1 MRIYLQENLLKK
13 DKALISPTK
22 EKLREELITKILQ
35 TDIDDLIVTDERVNC
50 YTFVIKLEKI
60 A

>member
-35 TDIDDLIVTDERVNC
+35 ADIDDLIVTDERKNC
-50 YTFVIKLEKI
+50 YTFIIGLESI
-60 A
+60 

>member
-22 EKLREELITKILQ
+22 EKLREELIKKILQ
-35 TDIDDLIVTDERVNC
+35 TDIDDLVVTDERENC
-50 YTFVIKLEKI
+50 YTFIIGLEKI
-60 A
+60 

>member
-13 DKALISPTK
+13 DKTLISPTK

-35 TDIDDLIVTDERVNC
+35 ADIDDLVVTDERKNC
-50 YTFVIKLEKI
+50 YTFIIGLERI
-60 A
+60 